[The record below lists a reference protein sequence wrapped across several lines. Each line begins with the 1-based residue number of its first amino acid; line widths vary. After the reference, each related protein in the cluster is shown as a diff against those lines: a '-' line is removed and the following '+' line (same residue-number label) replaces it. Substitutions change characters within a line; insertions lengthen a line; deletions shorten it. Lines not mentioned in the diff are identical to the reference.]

1 MPLWP
6 IRIDSVVCMTR
17 SYEAASTFAQTSAA
31 TAAASSTAALPVSV
45 LRKLRSG
52 VSRFRTQAV
61 RPVNGASAAG
71 RPVATSLLVNR
82 LHAAHIRAAGRYRGG
97 SSVAEMG

>member
-1 MPLWP
+1 
-6 IRIDSVVCMTR
+6 MTR

-45 LRKLRSG
+45 RRKLRSG
-52 VSRFRTQAV
+52 VSRLRTQAV
-61 RPVNGASAAG
+61 RPVNGDSAAG

-82 LHAAHIRAAGRYRGG
+82 LHAAILASQAGAAAAPRSAYVL
-97 SSVAEMG
+97 VASRNYSC